1 MSCANIGTPSG
12 GGSVDVKTYQIPY
25 EARKAKLQIDKEA
38 IYKFGMGF
46 DSSQSG
52 DGNITNVVIKSRYS
66 LLDLKCN
73 KLEPRLMAMVKW
85 CLTMILNDIERRKGK
100 RYSLADIEVEFIRS
114 TLINEQDDATKAQI
128 EAQTKQTLVQ
138 ALVMVQPYIDQESFL
153 KAVCEAL
160 ELDYDEVLA
169 NTEDEDFS
177 SQEGGEGVNGEAK
190 PETGGDGGSE
200 GPR

>member
-1 MSCANIGTPSG
+1 
-12 GGSVDVKTYQIPY
+12 
-25 EARKAKLQIDKEA
+25 
-38 IYKFGMGF
+38 
-46 DSSQSG
+46 
-52 DGNITNVVIKSRYS
+52 
-66 LLDLKCN
+66 
-73 KLEPRLMAMVKW
+73 MAMVKW

-160 ELDYDEVLA
+160 ELDFDEVLA

-177 SQEGGEGVNGEAK
+177 SQEGGEGVNGEVE
-190 PETGGDGGSE
+190 PETGRDGGSE

>member
-1 MSCANIGTPSG
+1 MT
-12 GGSVDVKTYQIPY
+12 
-25 EARKAKLQIDKEA
+25 
-38 IYKFGMGF
+38 
-46 DSSQSG
+46 
-52 DGNITNVVIKSRYS
+52 
-66 LLDLKCN
+66 
-73 KLEPRLMAMVKW
+73 MVKW

-169 NTEDEDFS
+169 NTEDEDFDS
-177 SQEGGEGVNGEAK
+177 SEGGDGVNGEAEQ
-190 PETGGDGGSE
+190 ETGRDGGSE
-200 GPR
+200 VPR

>member
-1 MSCANIGTPSG
+1 
-12 GGSVDVKTYQIPY
+12 
-25 EARKAKLQIDKEA
+25 
-38 IYKFGMGF
+38 
-46 DSSQSG
+46 
-52 DGNITNVVIKSRYS
+52 
-66 LLDLKCN
+66 
-73 KLEPRLMAMVKW
+73 MAMVKW

-177 SQEGGEGVNGEAK
+177 SQEGGDGVNGEAE
-190 PETGGDGGSE
+190 PETGRDGGSE